1 MAIRHITS
9 DPKPSSRHGGWLYAY
24 YNKPTRTGG
33 ECTVI
38 LPYVIADVVR
48 KGFAFDDSCITYDE
62 SLGASVLQLDF
73 DEPAHL
79 GEPALPPDPETGWG
93 DVDRL
98 PASPPLLNSNDDH
111 QEPPRAGCRPASLR
125 RRDAART
132 AIQGAQLPADFLK
145 INLEVNRSFL
155 MQYALISPAVGEAR
169 RADVAQKLCA
179 IASIPYYRQKGVA
192 LTDDDVKAI
201 TAY

>member
-38 LPYVIADVVR
+38 LPSAIADIIR

-79 GEPALPPDPETGWG
+79 GESSLPPDPETGWA

-98 PASPPLLNSNDDH
+98 PPSPLLLSGDDH
-111 QEPPRAGCRPASLR
+111 QEPPRSGCRPAALR
-125 RRDAART
+125 RRDAARD

>member
-9 DPKPSSRHGGWLYAY
+9 DPKPSSRHNGWLYAY
-24 YNKPTRTGG
+24 YSKPTRTGG
-33 ECTVI
+33 DCTVV
-38 LPYVIADVVR
+38 LPPAIADVIR

-73 DEPAHL
+73 DKPAHL
-79 GEPALPPDPETGWG
+79 GEPALPADPETGWG
-93 DVDRL
+93 DPDRL
-98 PASPPLLNSNDDH
+98 PASPPQLSGNH
-111 QEPPRAGCRPASLR
+111 QEPLHTGHRPATLR
-125 RRDAART
+125 RHDAARS
-132 AIQGAQLPADFLK
+132 AIEGAQLPADFLK

>member
-1 MAIRHITS
+1 M
-9 DPKPSSRHGGWLYAY
+9 
-24 YNKPTRTGG
+24 
-33 ECTVI
+33 
-38 LPYVIADVVR
+38 
-48 KGFAFDDSCITYDE
+48 
-62 SLGASVLQLDF
+62 
-73 DEPAHL
+73 
-79 GEPALPPDPETGWG
+79 
-93 DVDRL
+93 
-98 PASPPLLNSNDDH
+98 
-111 QEPPRAGCRPASLR
+111 R

-145 INLEVNRSFL
+145 INLEVNRSFF